1 MDFLGLMVV
10 NFKNDMV
17 GDNVVRAS
25 LEGTLV
31 SQQGVKKKK
40 MVCVALYVTT
50 RVVIHIL
57 YIYAY

>member
-1 MDFLGLMVV
+1 MVV

-31 SQQGVKKKK
+31 SQQGVKKKNG
-40 MVCVALYVTT
+40 VCRTVCYYESSYSYFIYL
-50 RVVIHIL
+50 RIL
-57 YIYAY
+57 NVL

>member
-1 MDFLGLMVV
+1 MVV
-10 NFKNDMV
+10 NFKNEMV

-31 SQQGVKKKK
+31 SQQGVKKK